1 LYVKLEF
8 RAMTKS
14 QRMRN
19 GTARHDLV
27 EETVELPGIF
37 TDSVL
42 DAR

>member
-1 LYVKLEF
+1 MVAPVLSLDGN
-8 RAMTKS
+8 A
-14 QRMRN
+14 
-19 GTARHDLV
+19 ARHDLV